1 MNNVGVQL
9 VHFAEEAFHMSEHE
23 VLALDSNFE
32 AWKQERAS
40 GITVEPFLYYAV
52 EHITKS
58 YTLTDEQV
66 QYGITDDSNDGGIDA
81 VYCLAGKA
89 NTLITDEAM
98 TPVSGIDTIR
108 VMVFQVKSSRSDTGF
123 KPDDIDKMAHFAD
136 DLLLI
141 TDLSGKKLAQKYHS
155 HLVSIINAF
164 KKTYLS
170 AAGNFPSLHLEFYYV
185 TRGDED
191 TLNAAG
197 KAAMKRLI
205 EIVHKH
211 RGTDNSNDSVNLYP
225 IDSCALLTYVRKRR
239 QKTRQLTWDSQPI
252 PIGKGYLGIVKL
264 QDYFN
269 FLKDESGALDELIF
283 ESNVRGNQ
291 GKTSVNRQMRAAL
304 DDGGTPD
311 FWQLNN
317 GVTITCASI
326 SPIDAFN
333 LSLEDAQVVNGLQTS
348 RQIFGHF
355 SEHKPTSNET
365 RTVIV
370 KLIPV
375 ADDAV
380 RDKIIRATNN
390 QNPIKSSTLVL
401 TGEVH
406 RDIEDLFKAQGFFY
420 DRRPGFYK
428 DQGKEITKIISLNEV
443 AQAAIAVLL
452 HRPDDARGRPGSYI
466 GGDGK
471 TGEKH
476 KLLFRPR
483 QKAKLVELR
492 SYLKAVLIVRK
503 VAEFINSVSEID
515 LGERHNIL
523 FHVSYHVVC
532 SIIGYAAPTIDEVYD
547 ITSSQLTQEK
557 LQSSYKTVLDAYRK
571 QVKDEDNPDIVA
583 KGSDFLAALKKT
595 LPTAPS
601 TASVP
606 KVTSVARK
614 KIKDILSEAEFKW

>member
-1 MNNVGVQL
+1 M
-9 VHFAEEAFHMSEHE
+9 
-23 VLALDSNFE
+23 
-32 AWKQERAS
+32 
-40 GITVEPFLYYAV
+40 
-52 EHITKS
+52 
-58 YTLTDEQV
+58 
-66 QYGITDDSNDGGIDA
+66 
-81 VYCLAGKA
+81 
-89 NTLITDEAM
+89 
-98 TPVSGIDTIR
+98 
-108 VMVFQVKSSRSDTGF
+108 
-123 KPDDIDKMAHFAD
+123 
-136 DLLLI
+136 
-141 TDLSGKKLAQKYHS
+141 
-155 HLVSIINAF
+155 
-164 KKTYLS
+164 
-170 AAGNFPSLHLEFYYV
+170 
-185 TRGDED
+185 
-191 TLNAAG
+191 
-197 KAAMKRLI
+197 
-205 EIVHKH
+205 
-211 RGTDNSNDSVNLYP
+211 
-225 IDSCALLTYVRKRR
+225 
-239 QKTRQLTWDSQPI
+239 
-252 PIGKGYLGIVKL
+252 
-264 QDYFN
+264 
-269 FLKDESGALDELIF
+269 
-283 ESNVRGNQ
+283 
-291 GKTSVNRQMRAAL
+291 
-304 DDGGTPD
+304 
-311 FWQLNN
+311 
-317 GVTITCASI
+317 TITCASI